1 MALTLRLV
9 KGTELTFDEL
19 DENFTYLNANKYEAN
34 DDAQFGTLTFGT
46 LTDGVLDVIAFT
58 NDVTLSSQTPEQV
71 VPTEFAITSYIAA
84 YHAANPYS
92 TSDLTDVS
100 ASGTYT
106 GVLVYDGLGEYI
118 PTVPTLSFL
127 QDVDVSTVSDGQILA
142 YDADS
147 EMWTTVTTGAL
158 SNIYLAGLT
167 DVDLTTTP
175 PITNDLL
182 SFNGSEWVP
191 ATPILNLDGLQDVDL
206 TTSPPVD
213 GESLIYDAGTWVS
226 GTPSTV
232 GKMEVY
238 AAAGETISAGRAVTI
253 GLQDTSKTVA
263 FPIQYA
269 DPEFGQ
275 SISLGAAVGSQSHSI
290 WCTAQEKYII
300 AYINDTTGD
309 GEFRVGELD
318 DQGIE
323 ITLDPTIHYFGENIG
338 GEFSVSYD
346 IATTRTVFAWRDSIT
361 NIGYARVIT
370 LAGFSVTMSEFP
382 IDFSLSSPIGT
393 HSVSCDTASG
403 NVVFHYA
410 DQESLGTGV
419 GRLAELDGLDLLFQP
434 PIPFTT
440 KEVYQ
445 IHTVYNSIGNR
456 HVSVFIDELGTGW
469 SFVTIVSSLFLTF
482 RTPRGIWD
490 NMTTPFVTLMK
501 GGSECWVAYRRTNTV
516 PAQGWVTRF
525 TNSNN
530 GTTNT
535 NYTGAQYTHYP
546 FENGQDSVE
555 TPYKMSN
562 VDPAIIGSQDTRG
575 ATIVWGRED
584 QLGNVSLH
592 STLLT
597 FSEFGGYPIVDTD
610 DAIKASDDSNVEFL
624 ITDQLW
630 PVLLTNKEES
640 RMLIPL
646 TQPGGIKAI
655 TFGTNPITNIRDWFG
670 IADESFS
677 SPINPQSGYPEW
689 NTGQIT
695 ILGGTSEATS
705 FAGGIGGI
713 LVPGTKIYIDN
724 SRIYRGSLRTSDVGS
739 GAIGIAVAG
748 NKVLVT
754 GDIEPNPD
762 VSGVPK
768 SLNELEDVDTK
779 SVAPQSQQ
787 FLQWNTN
794 KQNWVPAYAEVQGEI
809 NNLSDVDTFTNYNTG
824 IPSSHLFA
832 WDDFNTEWV
841 PKLINDIIAE
851 IGVSINELND
861 VNILIPQDRHV
872 LTYSSEAGKWL
883 SQSLELTSK
892 LEDLLDVDID
902 DESYPRSTG
911 HFLQWQG
918 QKWVPNAP
926 SVPPISALPD
936 TVIGTNPITGQALV
950 WNGTTQKWVN
960 SFISIAGN
968 LNSLSDVDTTATA
981 PINGQA
987 LVWNSEAAKWVPGT
1001 VSGGGTGG
1009 GGNNEGSP
1017 VGPLPDGGSS
1027 EGTVETED
1035 GDTVVIPPLEEGDSI
1050 DDAIKTGQ
1058 GIVDQTYTNS
1068 IIIGFTEVI
1077 SGNVHPGDIV
1087 ENVALLPKPF
1097 PIILSIAE
1105 DRLSVTVSRSV
1116 SIPEGAVCAFGTAP
1130 VIQNVQG
1137 TEGIVVSP
1145 TMSPGEYDTI
1155 LTQPALPE
1163 GVVPGVAVYVSSI
1176 TEYPVITGIS
1186 ADRLSFTVSYPI
1198 QVIPGEVITFNVVIP
1213 VKTTGGEGALVLD
1226 DEDVGPIGPMT
1237 IASFSAGGVT
1247 INFTEPRLPLVD
1259 SGMNIIAYDEL
1270 GEVEYVYIYG
1280 VDSGS
1285 NDSVNI
1291 TNPTRAAE
1299 LLSVGQEVYF
1309 ENQASKG
1316 QTNGT
1321 LIRFQSEIDDEV
1333 KIGDY
1338 VISPRLTSA
1347 PKITSI
1353 DINLLYI
1360 TVNKNID
1367 ILEHGDFITFG
1378 ESVDKAIEVNI
1389 RLDELKDTVI
1399 EPGLLRDGELLV
1411 WDAELEK
1418 WTTKDLQ
1425 LATSLD
1431 SLTDVRIEDRDIG
1444 QILRYVDNV
1453 EFGIRMENITP
1464 SWTADDLQDFDYST
1478 VAENSVL
1485 AGNNGQWV
1493 QKDIVETIKN
1503 VNTLELTNLSN
1514 VSVANATSGQGL
1526 VYNGSAWT
1534 AQNFPDEI
1542 GDLLNVNAAS
1552 PSTLDALI
1560 WSGSSW
1566 NSTEIPRALEDLN
1579 ALNVFDLDQFPSAGF
1594 TDVPIGTANTS
1605 RFVKWTGS
1613 GFITTRLNNDDGYGI
1628 GLKLENLDDVNLEN
1642 PYTADFISWDPETQM
1657 WITRSVEGAVIDIGL
1672 TVLSDVDL
1680 QTVLPQS
1687 RNTLEYDEPT
1697 GQWRPTE
1704 RQGLAHYVPHE
1715 DLALGD
1721 IVALRSDGKVEK
1733 VAEIS
1738 SSESVLFTTTATPSE
1753 ASDYY
1758 GKSVYVSD
1766 NYYIIGAPGFENST
1780 TGGKIEIYDTSTN
1793 SLLQVITNPTP
1804 GLATKFGESV
1814 SISDNFF
1821 VVGAPGYNSNA
1832 GRIYIYDLPGFTLS
1846 ETIENPNLSTS
1857 TLDDQFGNRV
1867 QITNDY
1873 IVVSAIT
1880 EEPINLSDNNT
1891 GVVYIFNPAT
1901 GNLLHSIQSP
1911 TPSITGWGQSV
1922 AVGASG
1928 YIAIGHPLN
1937 NEVRIYQAATAGL
1950 LYTLTSP
1957 NNFEGNFGTSMGIS
1971 TSGRLVIGAP
1981 NTNGGK
1987 IFVYNL
1993 VTGDFN
1999 YTITNPD
2006 RNISGGADKFGNA
2019 VAISND
2025 YIVASATD
2033 ERTIG
2038 TSWGTVYIFDVNTGS
2053 FLNEFKNPTDT
2064 NLNWG
2069 FSLAV
2074 TNDYTIIG
2082 APRLNIAGVG
2092 EIHTF
2097 SSSSYLTSNADNW
2110 VGIVEEDRL
2119 VADNKDVLVTT
2130 VGSVNKFVSGLET
2143 NKNYYL
2149 DGRGFLTLVET
2160 DYGVLGKATAETE
2173 LLITGNVVSAE
2184 TGVSYLN
2191 DIRDVDT
2198 VSTPP
2203 ANNQGLVWDS
2213 ANNRWSPKT
2222 IGYSNITTFGGLTD
2236 TSVASPTPGQS
2247 IQWTGANWALADYI
2261 PQGSLVLNELT
2272 DVNTAGL
2279 EHGDS
2284 LVYSFILDKWIPQ
2297 QTGTSNVFIL
2307 DDLTDVD
2314 LQLTAPLD
2322 NDVLVYNLAEDKWF
2336 PGAVSR
2342 VASLDD
2348 LTDVDLQT
2356 QAPTEAD
2363 VIAYNS
2369 ITSKWEPQLIANIT
2383 VTSLDGLDEVDI
2395 TSLGNNPLEGE
2406 TLVWNAIDSVFRPGS
2421 PSLDTISLGS
2431 LGDVDTSTGGNVPA
2445 SGESLFWDGIKWVP
2459 GPTGTAVAAFIGD
2472 LVDVNV
2478 ISYPPK
2484 ELQVLTW
2491 DSSIN
2496 RWYPR
2501 NGHSG
2506 GIEDFIAEG
2515 DILQGEVVS
2524 INLNGSVS
2532 RTGQSPFQ
2540 PAWYK
2545 ENPTPFGT
2553 ASNDFFAYSM
2563 AASTDKLLVSADRED
2578 ETGELDSGK
2587 VYVYNALGFLEATI
2601 NNNNI
2606 NASPANDRFGFS
2618 LAIYG
2623 NLFAISAP
2631 FEDSGAN
2638 YNTGA
2643 VYLYNRT
2650 TNAITSQVVH
2660 PGLATFGS
2668 VQSYSPNNSQ
2678 FGHSISLGGERLAVG
2693 APFDSGNIAI
2703 NSGVVYIVNPS
2714 PAVGEA
2720 QFPHIITNPNET
2732 GGSYNDQ
2739 FGTKVALNSTGQY
2752 LAVASKNEGP
2762 SSTKGGVYIFDISD
2776 EEIDPVQVAYIA
2788 NPGLGGG
2795 YSYNFASALKW
2806 DQVYPNLLA
2815 IGSYDSD
2822 TDYPEGYDQGRVFIW
2837 DLNTLDF
2844 RTVITNPNS
2853 YNNPTNGDRFGW
2865 SVDMKEGKLLA
2876 GATYEEQGYVGGK
2889 YTNAGKAYLLDAT
2902 SGQLE
2907 AIFSNPNIYGDSTN
2921 EQFGYSV
2928 AIGGQG
2934 FNDLYHVGTPY
2945 VRNTI
2950 SSDFNSGAV
2959 VTFDSQ
2965 ITTNA
2970 DAWIGIAF
2978 EDIDDGEVG
2987 NVTLFG
2993 GVAKNLFGLEAG
3005 SNYYLQVDGGYT
3017 LTLSPYG
3024 IIGKALSP
3032 NTLLITGD
3040 VESNTADQVN
3050 VLNDLND
3057 VTSVTPQVGDGLVW
3071 NGSGW
3076 VTGAVSGG
3084 VSNIGELDDVF
3095 LPVPNLLQSGQ
3106 VLTWNGVAQ
3115 SWVNAATGS
3124 SNVAIINDLTD
3135 VDLDTIPPLEDQVL
3149 QFDGATWRPAD
3160 LPEGQRITGVASENI
3175 TEGSIVLY
3183 GNTGQFKNVEVSIGA
3198 FLASIPAPV
3207 PSNYAL
3213 FGSVITHQGDYY
3225 AVSAPGVSAQGVGSY
3240 FGVVT
3245 VYDAVTNSPVRTFYP
3260 PREGYQ
3266 VIADVSNQY
3275 FGESISIYGDYL
3287 AVGAPKG
3294 TINGAVQTGIVYVFR
3309 ISTGS
3314 LVYIIPSPFNQNAN
3328 DNFGASVSID
3338 DTAILIGSPGY
3349 DSPTSFNTGRAYLY
3363 DFNDLDGYPYDIE
3376 EEEWPIAPPSKIF
3389 ENSNDEGTPAGD
3401 AFGSVVSI
3409 TPSSVIISAPSE
3421 DTGGTLSTGRI
3432 YIRNRVTT
3440 ASIATLVNPNIDSEG
3455 FGTVLAYWPEKIIVG
3470 APGYNANQ
3478 GIVYIFSA
3486 TTGALLHTIQ
3496 SPEAIGD
3503 RFGVSVAIGEYQ
3515 IVIGSETGKDGYP
3528 DSGKIHVYSNATPP
3542 VYYGGFDNPGYN
3554 VSPSGER
3561 MGAAVAITPAGK
3573 AIAGAP
3579 YSDLS
3584 AGSQQNPAIDRG
3596 AVHLFDVS
3604 ESAISSD
3611 AGEWIGIAAG
3621 TMTQGE
3627 TGEVVILGGL
3637 TPFVYS
3643 GLVPATYYYANFD
3656 GTLTTDTTDYGLVGI
3671 ATNSQQLL
3679 ILGSISGVSTM
3690 PDLSDVDFSSGLTPS
3705 HALTWNGQFWE
3716 GKFVSTVTS
3725 ITELDDVSLIDTPP
3739 EDTQALVFNSFSGKW
3754 EATDIGYSNVF
3765 AFNDLNDVSISN
3777 VAVGQ
3782 SLSWNGSQWVPETFS
3797 QVSTLDELTDVNTNV
3812 FKTDRDI
3819 LEWDGEALEWTVA
3832 RNVFGNFINIEAEG
3846 SIAAGEPVYITN
3858 NSKVAQIRGTEEI
3871 TGAAVF
3877 ENDFFPDISL
3887 AGYGRS
3893 IDIYEDLV
3901 VAGNPEFD
3909 LPGITNTG
3917 KAFIYSASSGEL
3929 LQVLYPPTSYIYQQ
3943 FGNTVATNGDLV
3955 AIIAA
3960 ENPYANGKG
3969 KVHIYKGTTGEYLRS
3984 IEHPEPSRT
3993 TSNGFGYHQKSIDFQ
4008 GNFLLVGDKNYRD
4021 PITNASLG
4029 RAFLFNAYTGD
4040 LVHTFEHPNSSA
4052 VNSRSFGTQVAM
4064 LDDGS
4069 KILIYDVLQDG
4080 FNSATAYIYD
4090 YAYNLVST
4098 IEVPHTN
4105 ADTIAINSN
4114 YLIVASTY
4122 SGYLYIHSLLEGTL
4136 LYTSGSAYLDY
4147 GQKSLSANEKTLV
4160 VTYGSNK
4167 GFRVFDIASR
4177 ILLASETTS
4186 SVGSCASLF
4195 KTRLVYSTGYQAITY
4210 NLNDIS
4216 ISSKAADWVG
4226 ISEGAYL
4233 AGDTTTIIT
4242 GSGFVSALSG
4252 LIPGA
4257 NYYVAVDGTLF
4268 PGATGF
4274 GKIGRAI
4281 SETEF
4286 LVSSN
4291 TSNIDL
4297 DSDSTASL
4305 IAGIGDLTDVDT
4317 FTLFPTDGQYLQYNS
4332 VTSTWSP
4339 GDVSLPSLTDISLAD
4354 IENNDL
4360 LLYSEGIWSNGT
4372 LATTNL
4378 SDIDTT
4384 VAPTASQTLI
4394 WNESTS
4400 KWEAGIPERALDS
4413 LSNMGSS
4420 VSTPTTG
4427 QILVYNT
4434 IGDQWSAV
4442 DNEFSLDGL
4451 TDVNLEGVTDNQF
4464 LQYNSTSS
4472 EWEPGTVATAVSELT
4487 DVDLTGVT
4495 EGQYLVYN
4503 DQDKWVPTTIE
4514 FAAALTDLTDV
4525 NAVGATQGQGLIYD
4539 TGTNK
4544 FELAIVGTSNV
4555 DTLEDLSNVS
4565 IPTTPNNG
4573 DVLKYNGNTDTWEAT
4588 PTPSPA
4594 VVYATRNSFPAIG
4607 NLGDLSFAQD
4617 TGVLYVWEGTIWY
4630 NLKRTNAFYLVR
4642 AGQFTGPLTGTQLFQ
4657 PQQTITLH
4665 EIRAQV
4671 DQPSGASLIFSVVRS
4686 GAEVQQFVIPPA
4698 APFIEAAFTAGVVVG
4713 PADEITVDIISGP
4726 GTNLSIKFIYS

>member
-1 MALTLRLV
+1 MALTFRLV

-19 DENFTYLNANKYEAN
+19 DENFSYLNQTKYEAN

-46 LTDGVLDVIAFT
+46 LTDGVLDIFAFT
-58 NDVTLSSQTPEQV
+58 NDATLSSQTPEQV

-118 PTVPTLSFL
+118 PTVPTMSFL
-127 QDVDVSTVSDGQILA
+127 QDVDVSSVSDGQILA
-142 YDADS
+142 YDSAS
-147 EMWTTVTTGAL
+147 EMWTSVTTGAL
-158 SNIYLAGLT
+158 SNIYLSGLT
-167 DVDLTTTP
+167 DVDTTTIP

-191 ATPILNLDGLQDVDL
+191 ATPILNLSGLTDVD
-206 TTSPPVD
+206 TTTNPPVD
-213 GESLIYDAGTWVS
+213 GESLIYDDGTWVS
-226 GTPSTV
+226 GTPATV

-238 AAAGETISAGRAVTI
+238 AAAGETITAGRAVTI
-253 GLQDTSKTVA
+253 GLQDTSRSVA

-269 DPEFGQ
+269 DPEFGE
-275 SISLGAAVGSQSHSI
+275 SVTLGASVGSQSHSV
-290 WCTAQEKYII
+290 WCTSQEKYII

-309 GEFRVGELD
+309 GEFRVGEVD
-318 DQGIE
+318 DAGVE
-323 ITLDPTIHYFGENIG
+323 LTLDPTIHYFGEDIG

-346 IATTRTVFAWRDSIT
+346 IATTRLVFAWRDSIT
-361 NIGYARVIT
+361 NVGYARVIT

-382 IDFSLSSPIGT
+382 IDFSLAAPIGT

-410 DQESLGTGV
+410 DQNNLGVGL

-434 PIPFTT
+434 PIQFTT
-440 KEVYQ
+440 KEIYQ

-456 HVSVFIDELGTGW
+456 HVSVFIDQLGTGW

-482 RTPRGIWD
+482 RTERGIWN
-490 NMTTPFVTLMK
+490 NMSTPFVTLMK
-501 GGSECWVAYRRTNTV
+501 GGSECWVAYRRTNAV
-516 PAQGWVTRF
+516 PSQGWITRF

-530 GTTNT
+530 GTTDT
-535 NYTGAQYTHYP
+535 NYQGTQYTHYA
-546 FENGQDSVE
+546 FEDGQDSAQ

-562 VDPAIIGSQDTRG
+562 VDPAIIGSQDTRA

-592 STLLT
+592 TALLT
-597 FSEFGGYPIVDTD
+597 FSEFNGIPIISTD
-610 DAIKASDDSNVEFL
+610 DAIQAFDASNVEFL
-624 ITDQLW
+624 ITDQIW
-630 PVLLTNKEES
+630 PSLMTGLDES
-640 RMLIPL
+640 RMVIPV
-646 TQPGGIKAI
+646 TQAGSIKAI
-655 TFGTNPITNIRDWFG
+655 TFGTNPVTNIKDWFG

-677 SPINPQSGYPEW
+677 SPIVEGVIQWS
-689 NTGQIT
+689 TGKIT
-695 ILGGTSEATS
+695 IFGGTSEATS
-705 FAGGIGGI
+705 FAGGLGGT
-713 LVPGTKIYIDN
+713 LVPGTPIYIDN
-724 SRIYRGSLRTSDVGS
+724 SLTYRGALRTSDVGS
-739 GAIGIAVAG
+739 GIVGIAVSG
-748 NKVLVT
+748 NKVLIT
-754 GDIEPNPD
+754 GDIKPNPD
-762 VSGVPK
+762 ISGVPK
-768 SLNELEDVDTK
+768 SLNELEDVDTI

-824 IPSSHLFA
+824 IPNSHLFA

-841 PKLINDIIAE
+841 PKLINDIIFE
-851 IGVSINELND
+851 IGVGIAELSD
-861 VNILIPQDRHV
+861 VNILAPNNGQV
-872 LTYSSEAGKWL
+872 LTYTTENGGQWL
-883 SQSLELTSK
+883 A
-892 LEDLLDVDID
+892 EDLNLAAELGDLSDVDME
-902 DESYPRSTG
+902 DENYPISTG
-911 HFLQWQG
+911 YFLQWQG

-926 SVPPISALPD
+926 SIPPISALPD
-936 TVIGTNPITGQALV
+936 TVIGASPVTGQALV
-950 WNGTTQKWVN
+950 WNGTSQKWVN
-960 SFISIAGN
+960 SFVSIAGN
-968 LNSLSDVDTTATA
+968 LNSLSDVNLTAGA
-981 PINGQA
+981 PTEGQA
-987 LVWNSEAAKWVPGT
+987 LVYDGTEWVPGN
-1001 VSGGGTGG
+1001 VASSGGGGIGG
-1009 GGNNEGSP
+1009 GG
-1017 VGPLPDGGSS
+1017 
-1027 EGTVETED
+1027 TTIETED
-1035 GDTVVIPPLEEGDSI
+1035 GDTVIVPPLEEGESI
-1050 DDAIKTGQ
+1050 DDPVQTGTN
-1058 GIVDQTYTNS
+1058 IVDQTYTNLYT
-1068 IIIGFTEVI
+1068 IGFTDPIAVT
-1077 SGNVHPGDIV
+1077 VHPGDLV
-1087 ENVALLPKPF
+1087 ENIALQPKPY
-1097 PIILSIAE
+1097 PMILSISQ
-1105 DRLSVTVSRSV
+1105 DRLSVTLSRLV
-1116 SIPEGAVCAFGTAP
+1116 TIPQGAVCVFGTPP
-1130 VIQNVQG
+1130 VLQNIPA
-1137 TEGIVVSP
+1137 TTGILVGSP
-1145 TMSPGEYDTI
+1145 TASPSDTI
-1155 LTQPALPE
+1155 YIQGILPLPE
-1163 GVVPGVAVYVSSI
+1163 IIVPGVAVYLDSI
-1176 TEYPVITGIS
+1176 TEYPVITGVAS
-1186 ADRLSFTVSYPI
+1186 DRLSFTVSYPI
-1198 QVIPGEVITFNVVIP
+1198 PSSQGDAITFNILIP
-1213 VKTTGGEGALVLD
+1213 VRTTGGAGSLVLD
-1226 DEDVGPIGPMT
+1226 SADETSGNLITLQAQMDL
-1237 IASFSAGGVT
+1237 GV
-1247 INFTEPRLPLVD
+1247 
-1259 SGMNIIAYDEL
+1259 S
-1270 GEVEYVYIYG
+1270 
-1280 VDSGS
+1280 
-1285 NDSVNI
+1285 
-1291 TNPTRAAE
+1291 
-1299 LLSVGQEVYF
+1299 
-1309 ENQASKG
+1309 
-1316 QTNGT
+1316 
-1321 LIRFQSEIDDEV
+1321 
-1333 KIGDY
+1333 IGDY
-1338 VISPRLTSA
+1338 AISPSLISS
-1347 PKITSI
+1347 PKVTYI
-1353 DINLLYI
+1353 DQGRVVFN
-1360 TVNKNID
+1360 VNKNID
-1367 ILEHGDFITFG
+1367 ILQHGDFITFG
-1378 ESVDKAIEVNI
+1378 EAIDKAVPVNI
-1389 RLDELKDTVI
+1389 RLDELKDVNI
-1399 EPGLLRDGELLV
+1399 YPGVLQDGELLAWSADLGV
-1411 WDAELEK
+1411 
-1418 WTTKDLQ
+1418 WTTTDLQ
-1425 LATSLD
+1425 VSTTLNTLS
-1431 SLTDVRIEDRDIG
+1431 DVRISSVEEN
-1444 QILRYVDNV
+1444 QVLRYVDDAID
-1453 EFGIRMENITP
+1453 GLRWENITP
-1464 SWTADDLQDFDYST
+1464 SWIADDLQDFDYTSIPQN
-1478 VAENSVL
+1478 AIL
-1485 AGNNGQWV
+1485 AGTNGQWA
-1493 QKDIVETIKN
+1493 QKDIVETIKS
-1503 VNTLELTNLSN
+1503 VNTLEIQDLSN
-1514 VSVANATSGQGL
+1514 VT
-1526 VYNGSAWT
+1526 GSAAIGEALVFNGTVWVP
-1534 AQNFPDEI
+1534 QSFPDEI
-1542 GDLLNVNAAS
+1542 GDLLDVNASS
-1552 PSTLDALI
+1552 PGTLDALI

-1566 NSTEIPRALEDLN
+1566 NSTEIPRALEDIN
-1579 ALNVFDLDQFPSAGF
+1579 DLNVFLLNQFPFGGF
-1594 TDVPIGTANTS
+1594 TDVGIAQANTS

-1613 GFITTRLNNDDGYGI
+1613 NFITTRVNNNDGYGI
-1628 GLKLENLDDVNLEN
+1628 GLRLEDLDDVNLVN
-1642 PYTADFISWDPETQM
+1642 PYNADFISWDPTTQA
-1657 WITRSVEGAVIDIGL
+1657 WITRSVEGAVIDVGL

-1721 IVALRSDGKVEK
+1721 LVALRSDGKVEK
-1733 VAEIS
+1733 VAEVAS
-1738 SSESVLFTTTATPSE
+1738 SVSTLFTTTATPSG

-1780 TGGKIEIYDTSTN
+1780 TGGKIEIYATSN
-1793 SLLQVITNPTP
+1793 NALLQVITNPNP
-1804 GLATKFGESV
+1804 GLAAKFGESA
-1814 SISDNFF
+1814 SISDDFF
-1821 VVGAPGYNSNA
+1821 VVGAPGYNTNA
-1832 GRIYIYDLPGFTLS
+1832 GRIYVYNLPGFTLAH
-1846 ETIENPNLSTS
+1846 TIDNPNIATS
-1857 TLDDQFGNRV
+1857 TLDDQFGTKV

-1873 IVVSAIT
+1873 IVAAAIA
-1880 EEPINLSDNNT
+1880 EEPISLSDTNS
-1891 GVVYIFNPAT
+1891 GAVYIFNPAT
-1901 GNLLHSIQSP
+1901 GNLLHYIQSP
-1911 TPSITGWGQSV
+1911 TPNITGWGQSV
-1922 AVGASG
+1922 AVSTSG
-1928 YIAIGHPLN
+1928 YVAIGHPGN
-1937 NEVRIYQAATAGL
+1937 NEVRVYQAATAGL
-1950 LYTLTSP
+1950 LYTLASP
-1957 NNFEGNFGTSMGIS
+1957 NNFQGGFGSALGIS
-1971 TSGRLVIGAP
+1971 ASGRLVIGAP
-1981 NTNGGK
+1981 TVAGGGK
-1987 IFVYNL
+1987 IFIYNL

-1999 YTITNPD
+1999 YTVTNPD
-2006 RNISGGADKFGNA
+2006 RNTSGAADTFGNS
-2019 VAISND
+2019 VSVSNN
-2025 YIVASATD
+2025 YIIASAPG

-2038 TSWGTVYIFDVNTGS
+2038 TSWGTVYLFDVNSGN

-2064 NLNWG
+2064 NINWG
-2069 FSLAV
+2069 YSIAV
-2074 TNDYTIIG
+2074 TNTYTIIG
-2082 APRLNIAGVG
+2082 APRLTIAGTG

-2097 SSSSYLTSNADNW
+2097 SSTSFLTSNANNW
-2110 VGIVEEDRL
+2110 VGIVEEARL
-2119 VADNKDVLVTT
+2119 VIDAKDVLVTT
-2130 VGSVNKFVSGLET
+2130 VGSVNKFVTGLVT
-2143 NKNYYL
+2143 NQNYYL
-2149 DGRGFLTLVET
+2149 DGRGFLTLTET
-2160 DYGVLGKATAETE
+2160 DYGVFGKAIAETE

-2184 TGVSYLN
+2184 TGVSYIN

-2213 ANNRWSPKT
+2213 ANNRWAPKN

-2236 TSVASPTPGQS
+2236 TSVASPTTGQS
-2247 IQWTGANWALADYI
+2247 IQWTGTQWALADYI
-2261 PQGSLVLNELT
+2261 PTGSFALNELV

-2279 EHGDS
+2279 VNGSS
-2284 LVYSFILDKWIPQ
+2284 LVYNFILDKWIPQ
-2297 QTGTSNVFIL
+2297 QTGTSNVATL

-2322 NDVLVYNLAEDKWF
+2322 NDVLVYNLAEGKWL

-2342 VASLDD
+2342 VATLDD
-2348 LTDVDLQT
+2348 LTDVDLQSQT
-2356 QAPTEAD
+2356 PDNDD
-2363 VIAYNS
+2363 VMAYNLAEG
-2369 ITSKWEPQLIANIT
+2369 KWKPQLIANIT
-2383 VTSLDGLDEVDI
+2383 VTSLGGLDEVDI
-2395 TSLGNNPLEGE
+2395 TSLGNNPLAGE
-2406 TLVWNAIDSVFRPGS
+2406 TLVWDANDAVFRPGS

-2445 SGESLFWDGIKWVP
+2445 SGESLFWDGINWVP

-2545 ENPTPFGT
+2545 ENPTSFGSAT
-2553 ASNDFFAYSM
+2553 NDFFAYSI
-2563 AASTDKLLVSADRED
+2563 AASTDKLLVSAPFED
-2578 ETGELDSGK
+2578 ETGETDSGK
-2587 VYVYNALGFLEATI
+2587 VYVYDALGYLEATI

-2606 NASPANDRFGFS
+2606 NASPTGDRFGHS
-2618 LAIYG
+2618 LAIHG

-2631 FEDSGAN
+2631 YEDSGAN
-2638 YNTGA
+2638 YQTGA
-2643 VYLYNRT
+2643 VYLYYST
-2650 TNAITSQVVH
+2650 TNAINTQVVH

-2668 VQSYSPNNSQ
+2668 DPSYTPNNSR
-2678 FGHSISLGGERLAVG
+2678 FGESISLGGDRLAVG

-2732 GGSYNDQ
+2732 GGSYDDQ
-2739 FGTKVALNSTGQY
+2739 FGTKVALNSTGTH
-2752 LAVASKNEGP
+2752 LAVASKGEGP
-2762 SSTKGGVYIFDISD
+2762 SSTKGGVYIFDISN
-2776 EEIDPVQVAYIA
+2776 EMIPAVQVAYIS
-2788 NPGLGGG
+2788 NPGSGGG
-2795 YSYNFASALKW
+2795 FSYNFASALKW
-2806 DQVYPNLLA
+2806 DQSFPNLLA

-2822 TDYPEGYDQGRVFIW
+2822 TDYPNGSDQGRVFIW
-2837 DLNTLDF
+2837 DLNTLEF

-2853 YNNPTNGDRFGW
+2853 YNNPTYGDRFGW
-2865 SVDMKEGKLLA
+2865 SVDMREGKLLA

-2889 YTNAGKAYLLDAT
+2889 YTNAGKAYLIDAT
-2902 SGQLE
+2902 TGQLD
-2907 AIFSNPNIYGDSTN
+2907 AIFSNPNIYGDATG

-2928 AIGGQG
+2928 AIGAQG
-2934 FNDLYHVGTPY
+2934 FNALYHVGTPY

-2950 SSDFNSGAV
+2950 SNDSNSGAV

-2970 DAWIGIAF
+2970 ESWIGIAF

-2993 GVAKNLFGLEAG
+2993 GVAKNLFGLVSG

-3076 VTGAVSGG
+3076 VTGTVSGG
-3084 VSNIGELDDVF
+3084 VSYIGELLDVF
-3095 LPVPNLLQSGQ
+3095 LPAPNLLQSGQ
-3106 VLTWNGVAQ
+3106 VLTWNGVAGA
-3115 SWVNAATGS
+3115 WVNAATGS
-3124 SNVAIINDLTD
+3124 SNVAVINDLTD
-3135 VDLDTIPPLEDQVL
+3135 VDLDTVSPLGDQVL
-3149 QFDGATWRPAD
+3149 QFDGATWVPAD
-3160 LPEGQRITGVASENI
+3160 LPEGQRITGVASETI

-3183 GNTGQFKNVEVSIGA
+3183 ANTGQFKNVELSVGTHLS
-3198 FLASIPAPV
+3198 SVPAPIGENLSV
-3207 PSNYAL
+3207 Y
-3213 FGSVITHQGDYY
+3213 GSVITYQGDYY
-3225 AVSAPGVSAQGVGSY
+3225 AVSGPGTTIGTTEYSGL
-3240 FGVVT
+3240 VT
-3245 VYDAVTNSPVRTFYP
+3245 IYDAITDSPVRTLYAP
-3260 PREGYQ
+3260 SGNNNYEA
-3266 VIADVSNQY
+3266 IASPVNQY
-3275 FGESISIYGDYL
+3275 FGEAISIHGDYI
-3287 AVGAPKG
+3287 AVGAPRATIG
-3294 TINGAVQTGIVYVFR
+3294 TVIQTGIVYVYR

-3314 LVYIIPSPFNQNAN
+3314 LVYIIPNPNNASN
-3328 DNFGASVSID
+3328 DNFGTSVSID
-3338 DTAILIGSPGY
+3338 GTSILIGSPRIDLNNY
-3349 DSPTSFNTGRAYLY
+3349 ANTGRAYRY
-3363 DFNDLDGYPYDIE
+3363 EFSTLDSYPYNSLL
-3376 EEEWPIAPPSKIF
+3376 EEWPTPTPDKIY
-3389 ENSNDEGTPAGD
+3389 ENPNDENTPAGD
-3401 AFGSVVSI
+3401 AFGSVVRLTTSY
-3409 TPSSVIISAPSE
+3409 VVISAPSE
-3421 DTGGTLSTGRI
+3421 DTGGALSTGRI
-3432 YIRNRVTT
+3432 YILSRSNG
-3440 ASIATLVNPNIDSEG
+3440 STLITLENPNINSAG
-3455 FGTVLAYWPEKIIVG
+3455 FGTVLETDGVTVLAGV
-3470 APGYNANQ
+3470 AGYNGNE
-3478 GIVYIFSA
+3478 GIVYQFSA
-3486 TTGALLHTIQ
+3486 TSGTLLNTIN
-3496 SPEAIGD
+3496 SPEEIGD
-3503 RFGVSVAIGEYQ
+3503 RFGTSVAYSQYQ
-3515 IVIGSETGKDGYP
+3515 IVVGSEANNGNYP
-3528 DSGKIHVYSNATPP
+3528 DAGKIHVYSNAGSPIL
-3542 VYYGGFDNPGYN
+3542 YGSFDNPGYS
-3554 VSPSGER
+3554 VSKSGEK

-3579 YSDLS
+3579 YSNLTT
-3584 AGSQQNPAIDRG
+3584 GSQQFPAIDRG
-3596 AVHLFDVS
+3596 AFHTFDVS
-3604 ESAISSD
+3604 AQAISSD
-3611 AGEWIGIAAG
+3611 AAEWIGIAAG

-3637 TPFVYS
+3637 TPSVYS
-3643 GLVPATYYYANFD
+3643 GLIPSTYYYADFD
-3656 GTLTTDTTDYGLVGI
+3656 GTLTIDVTQYGLVGI
-3671 ATNSQQLL
+3671 ATNTTQLL
-3679 ILGSISGVSTM
+3679 ILGSISGVNNIQ
-3690 PDLSDVDFSSGLTPS
+3690 DLADVDFSSGLTPS
-3705 HALTWNGQFWE
+3705 HALTWNGQVWE
-3716 GKFVSTVTS
+3716 AKFVSTITS
-3725 ITELDDVSLIDTPP
+3725 ITELDDISLVDTPP
-3739 EDTQALVFNSFSGKW
+3739 EDTQALVFDSFSGNWK
-3754 EATDIGYSNVF
+3754 ATDIGYSNVF
-3765 AFNDLNDVSISN
+3765 AFSDLNDVSISN
-3777 VAVGQ
+3777 VNVGQ
-3782 SLSWNGSQWVPETFS
+3782 SLSWDGSQWVPETFS

-3819 LEWDGEALEWTVA
+3819 LEWDGDALEWTVA

-3871 TGAAVF
+3871 TGTAVF

-3887 AGYGRS
+3887 SGYGRS
-3893 IDIYEDLV
+3893 IDIYEDLI

-3909 LPGITNTG
+3909 LPTITNTG
-3917 KAFIYSASSGEL
+3917 KAFVYSASSGEL
-3929 LQVLYPPTSYIYQQ
+3929 LQVLYPPTSYTYQQ

-3969 KVHIYKGTTGEYLRS
+3969 KIHIYKGTTGEYLRS
-3984 IEHPEPSRT
+3984 IEHPDPSRT
-3993 TSNGFGYHQKSIDFQ
+3993 TTNGFGYHQKSIDFQ

-4021 PITNASLG
+4021 PISNASLG
-4029 RAFLFNAYTGD
+4029 RAFLFNAYTGN

-4069 KILIYDVLQDG
+4069 KILIYDVLENGYDTG
-4080 FNSATAYIYD
+4080 TAYIYD

-4098 IEVPHTN
+4098 IEVPHGN

-4216 ISSKAADWVG
+4216 ISSKAANWVG
-4226 ISEGAYL
+4226 ISESNYSNGETA
-4233 AGDTTTIIT
+4233 TIVT
-4242 GSGFVSALSG
+4242 ASGFVSSLSN

-4281 SETEF
+4281 SDTEF

-4297 DSDSTASL
+4297 DDESTAAL

-4317 FTLFPTDGQYLQYNS
+4317 FTAFPTDGQYLQYNS
-4332 VTSTWSP
+4332 VTSTWTP
-4339 GDVSLPSLTDISLAD
+4339 ANVSLPDLTDITLTNAVD
-4354 IENNDL
+4354 NDL
-4360 LLYSEGIWSNGT
+4360 LLYTSGVWANGT

-4400 KWEAGIPERALDS
+4400 KWEAGIPERALGS
-4413 LSNMGSS
+4413 LSNMGAS
-4420 VSTPTTG
+4420 VSTATTG

-4434 IGDQWSAV
+4434 IGDQWSAL
-4442 DNEFSLDGL
+4442 DNEFSLDEL
-4451 TDVNLEGVTDNQF
+4451 TNVDVSGVTNNQF

-4525 NAVGATQGQGLIYD
+4525 NAVGALAGQGLIYD
-4539 TGTNK
+4539 DNTNK
-4544 FELAIVGTSNV
+4544 FELAVVGTSNV
-4555 DTLEDLSNVS
+4555 DTLDDLSNVS
-4565 IPTTPNNG
+4565 VQAPNNG
-4573 DVLKYNGNTDTWEAT
+4573 DVLKYNGTTGAWEAT

-4594 VVYATRNSFPAIG
+4594 VVYATRASFPTLG

-4617 TGVLYVWEGTIWY
+4617 TGVLYVWEGSIWY
-4630 NLKRTNAFYLVR
+4630 NLKKTNAFYLVR
-4642 AGQFTGPLTGTQLFQ
+4642 AGTFTGPLEGQQLFQ

-4671 DQPSGASLIFSVVRS
+4671 DQPSGGSLIFSVLRS
-4686 GAEVQQFVIPPA
+4686 GLEIQQFVIPPA
-4698 APFIEAAFTAGVVVG
+4698 APFVEAAFTSGVIAG
-4713 PADEITVDIISGP
+4713 PADEITVDIISGQ

>member
-19 DENFTYLNANKYEAN
+19 DENFSYLNTTKYEAN

-46 LTDGVLDVIAFT
+46 LTDGVLDVLAFT

-118 PTVPTLSFL
+118 PTVPTMSFL
-127 QDVDVSTVSDGQILA
+127 QDVDVSSVSDGQILA
-142 YDADS
+142 YDADT
-147 EMWTTVTTGAL
+147 EMWTSVTTGAL
-158 SNIYLAGLT
+158 NNIYLSGLT

-213 GESLIYDAGTWVS
+213 GESLIYDDGTWVA
-226 GTPSTV
+226 GTPATV

-238 AAAGETISAGRAVTI
+238 AAAGETVTAGRAVTI

-275 SISLGAAVGSQSHSI
+275 SISLGTAVGSQSHSI

-318 DQGIE
+318 DEGVE

-346 IATTRTVFAWRDSIT
+346 IATTRTIFAWRDAST
-361 NIGYARVIT
+361 NVGYARVTT

-382 IDFSLSSPIGT
+382 IDFSLTAPIGT

-410 DQESLGTGV
+410 DQQNFGVGV

-434 PIPFTT
+434 PVAFTT

-445 IHTVYNSIGNR
+445 LHTVYNSIGNR

-469 SFVTIVSSLFLTF
+469 SFTTSISGLFLTF
-482 RTPRGIWD
+482 RTERGIQD
-490 NMTTPFVTLMK
+490 NMSAPFVTLMK
-501 GGSECWVAYRRTNTV
+501 GGTECWVAYRRTNTV
-516 PAQGWVTRF
+516 PAQGWITRF

-530 GTTNT
+530 GTSNS
-535 NYTGAQYTHYP
+535 NYNNASYTHYP

-555 TPYKMSN
+555 TPYKMST
-562 VDPAIIGSQDTRG
+562 VEPAIIGSQDTRA

-592 STLLT
+592 SALLT
-597 FSEFGGYPIVDTD
+597 FSEYGGYPLISPN
-610 DAIKASDDSNVEFL
+610 DAIKAYDDANDEFL

-630 PVLLTNKEES
+630 PVLVTNKEES

-677 SPINPQSGYPEW
+677 SPITEGSVNW
-689 NTGQIT
+689 NTGKIT

-705 FAGGIGGI
+705 FAGGIGGT

-724 SRIYRGSLRTSDVGS
+724 SRIYRGSLRTTDVGS

-748 NKVLVT
+748 NKVLIT

-762 VSGVPK
+762 VSGIPK

-779 SVAPQSQQ
+779 SVAPKSQQ

-809 NNLSDVDTFTNYNTG
+809 NNLSDVDTFTNYTTG
-824 IPSSHLFA
+824 IPNSHLFA

-841 PKLINDIIAE
+841 PKLINDIINE

-892 LEDLLDVDID
+892 LEDLLDVDIE
-902 DESYPRSTG
+902 DELYPRSTG

-926 SVPPISALPD
+926 SIPPISALPD
-936 TVIGTNPITGQALV
+936 TVIGASPITGQALV
-950 WNGTTQKWVN
+950 WNGTTEKWVN

-968 LNSLSDVDTTATA
+968 LNSLSDVDTSSTA
-981 PINGQA
+981 PVNGQA
-987 LVWNSEAAKWVPGT
+987 LVWNSEATKWVPGT

-1009 GGNNEGSP
+1009 GNNEGSP
-1017 VGPLPDGGSS
+1017 VGPLPGGGST

-1035 GDTVVIPPLEEGDSI
+1035 GDTVVIPPLEDGESI

-1068 IIIGFTEVI
+1068 TIIGFTEVI

-1087 ENVALLPKPF
+1087 ENVALQPKPF

-1163 GVVPGVAVYVSSI
+1163 QVVPGVAVYVSSI

-1186 ADRLSFTVSYPI
+1186 GDRLSFTVSYPI
-1198 QVIPGEVITFNVVIP
+1198 PVIPGEVITFNVVIP
-1213 VKTTGGEGALVLD
+1213 VKTTGGDGTLVLD
-1226 DEDVGPIGPMT
+1226 DEDVGGPIGPMT

-1247 INFTEPRLPLVD
+1247 IHFTEDRLPLVG

-1270 GEVEYVYIYG
+1270 GEVEYVYIYS

-1285 NDSVNI
+1285 TDSVNI

-1316 QTNGT
+1316 QTNGN

-1399 EPGLLRDGELLV
+1399 EKGLLRDGELLV

-1431 SLTDVRIEDRDIG
+1431 SLTDVRIQDRDIG
-1444 QILRYVDNV
+1444 QILRYVDDV

-1464 SWTADDLQDFDYST
+1464 SWTADDLQDFDYSIVT
-1478 VAENSVL
+1478 ENSVL

-1503 VNTLELTNLSN
+1503 VNTLKLTDLSN
-1514 VSVANATSGQGL
+1514 VSAGGAAQGQGL
-1526 VYNGSAWT
+1526 VYNGSSWVTQA
-1534 AQNFPDEI
+1534 FPDEI
-1542 GDLLNVNAAS
+1542 GDLLDVNAAS
-1552 PSTLDALI
+1552 PTTLDALI
-1560 WSGSSW
+1560 WTGSSW
-1566 NSTEIPRALEDLN
+1566 TSSEIPRALEDLN
-1579 ALNVFDLDQFPSAGF
+1579 DLSVFELDQFPLGGF
-1594 TDVPIGTANTS
+1594 TDVPIGTAQS
-1605 RFVKWTGS
+1605 ARFVKWTGS
-1613 GFITTRLNNDDGYGI
+1613 SFITTRFNNDDGYGI

-1721 IVALRSDGKVEK
+1721 LVALRSDGKVEK
-1733 VAEIS
+1733 IAEIS
-1738 SSESVLFTTTATPSE
+1738 SSESTLFTTTATPSL

-1766 NYYIIGAPGFENST
+1766 DYYIIGAPGYDYLT
-1780 TGGKIEIYDTSTN
+1780 TGGKVEIYSTLTN
-1793 SLLQVITNPTP
+1793 SLLQTIENPVP
-1804 GLATKFGESV
+1804 ESQAKFGESV

-1821 VVGAPGYNSNA
+1821 VIGAPGYNSNV
-1832 GRIYIYDLPGFTLS
+1832 GRIYIYDLPGFTVS
-1846 ETIENPNLSTS
+1846 SIVENPNIATS

-1867 QITNDY
+1867 EITNDY

-1937 NEVRIYQAATAGL
+1937 NEVRVYQAATAGL

-1957 NNFEGNFGTSMGIS
+1957 NNFEGNFGNSMGIS
-1971 TSGRLVIGAP
+1971 TSGRLVVGAP
-1981 NTNGGK
+1981 NSEGGK

-2006 RNISGGADKFGNA
+2006 RNISGGADKFGNT

-2025 YIVASATD
+2025 YIIASATD

-2064 NLNWG
+2064 NINWG
-2069 FSLAV
+2069 YSLAV

-2082 APRLNIAGVG
+2082 APRLTIAGVG

-2097 SSSSYLTSNADNW
+2097 SSSSFLTSNANNW

-2119 VADNKDVLVTT
+2119 VAENKDVLVTT

-2149 DGRGFLTLVET
+2149 DGRGYLTQTET
-2160 DYGVLGKATAETE
+2160 DYGVLGKAVSPTE

-2198 VSTPP
+2198 VTKPP

-2222 IGYSNITTFGGLTD
+2222 IGYSNITTFGGLSD

-2247 IQWTGANWALADYI
+2247 IQWTGANWGLANYI

-2314 LQLTAPLD
+2314 LQEITPVS
-2322 NDVLVYNLAEDKWF
+2322 NDVLVYNLEENKWL

-2356 QAPTEAD
+2356 QAPTDAD
-2363 VIAYNS
+2363 VLAYNFV
-2369 ITSKWEPQLIANIT
+2369 TSKWEPQLIANIT
-2383 VTSLDGLDEVDI
+2383 VTSIANLDDVDI
-2395 TSLGNNPLEGE
+2395 TTSGNIPQAGE
-2406 TLVWNAIDSVFRPGS
+2406 TLVWDAIDSVFRPGS
-2421 PSLDTISLGS
+2421 PDLNTISLGS
-2431 LGDVDTSTGGNVPA
+2431 LGDVDTSTGGNVPQA
-2445 SGESLFWDGIKWVP
+2445 GESLFWDGNNWVP
-2459 GPTGTAVAAFIGD
+2459 GPTGDAVAAFIGD

-2491 DSSIN
+2491 DSAIN

-2540 PAWYK
+2540 PMWHK
-2545 ENPTPFGT
+2545 ENPSVFGAAT
-2553 ASNDFFAYSM
+2553 NDYFANKL
-2563 AASTDKLLVSADRED
+2563 AARPGKLLVSADRED
-2578 ETGELDSGK
+2578 ETGQLDSGV
-2587 VYVYNALGFLEATI
+2587 VYVYDDQGLLETTLI
-2601 NNNNI
+2601 NPNI
-2606 NASPANDRFGFS
+2606 NQNPAYDQFGHD
-2618 LAIYG
+2618 LAIHG
-2623 NLFAISAP
+2623 NLFAVSAP
-2631 FEDSGAN
+2631 LEDNGSF
-2638 YNTGA
+2638 YSTGA
-2643 VYLYNRT
+2643 VYIYNAT
-2650 TNAITSQVVH
+2650 TNVLSAQVIN
-2660 PGLATFGS
+2660 PNNGS
-2668 VQSYSPNNSQ
+2668 EYSPNNGR
-2678 FGHSISLGGERLAVG
+2678 FGTSISLGGERLAVG
-2693 APFDSGNIAI
+2693 APQDSGNIAT
-2703 NSGVVYIVNPS
+2703 NSGIVYIINPF
-2714 PAVGEA
+2714 PGVGEA
-2720 QFPHIITNPNET
+2720 LIVHTILNPSDY
-2732 GGSYNDQ
+2732 GGAFNDQ
-2739 FGTKVALNSTGQY
+2739 FGKNVALSSDGKY
-2752 LAVASKNEGP
+2752 LAVRSLEGP
-2762 SSTKGGVYIFDISD
+2762 NYSNAIYIFDVSNETI
-2776 EEIDPVQVAYIA
+2776 PAVQIAYLP
-2788 NPGLGGG
+2788 NPKIGGG
-2795 YSYNFASALKW
+2795 FSYKFGSALAW
-2806 DQVYPNLLA
+2806 DQVFPNLLA
-2815 IGSYDSD
+2815 IGSYDAD
-2822 TDYPEGYDQGRVFIW
+2822 QNYPEGNDQGKVYIW
-2837 DLNTLDF
+2837 DVNELNY
-2844 RTVITNPNS
+2844 RTVIENPNS
-2853 YNNPTNGDRFGW
+2853 YNNPTYGDRFGW
-2865 SVDMKEGKLLA
+2865 SVDMREGKLLV

-2889 YTNAGKAYLLDAT
+2889 YTNAGKAYLIDAT

-2907 AIFSNPNIYGDSTN
+2907 AIFSNPNIYGDATN

-2928 AIGGQG
+2928 AIGAEG
-2934 FNDLYHVGTPY
+2934 FNDIYHVGTPLA
-2945 VRNTI
+2945 RNTI
-2950 SSDFNSGAV
+2950 SGNFNSGIVIA
-2959 VTFDSQ
+2959 FDSQ

-2970 DAWIGIAF
+2970 EEWIGIAF
-2978 EDIDDGEVG
+2978 EDIDDGDVG

-2993 GVAKNLFGLEAG
+2993 GIAKNLYGLEAG
-3005 SNYYLQVDGGYT
+3005 RNYYLQVDGGYT

-3024 IIGKALSP
+3024 IIGKALTP

-3040 VESNTADQVN
+3040 IESNTADQVN
-3050 VLNDLND
+3050 VLNDLDD
-3057 VTSVTPQVGDGLVW
+3057 VASFTPIQGQGLVW
-3071 NGSGW
+3071 SGLRW
-3076 VTGAVSGG
+3076 EPGTVSGG
-3084 VSNIGELDDVF
+3084 ASIIGDLDDVITGS
-3095 LPVPNLLQSGQ
+3095 VQSGQ
-3106 VLTWNGVAQ
+3106 VLTWNGVSQA
-3115 SWVNAATGS
+3115 WVNAATGS
-3124 SNVAIINDLTD
+3124 SNVAVVNDLTD

-3175 TEGSIVLY
+3175 NEGALVLY

-3198 FLASIPAPV
+3198 FLASIPATIQ
-3207 PSNYAL
+3207 SNYAL
-3213 FGSVITHQGDYY
+3213 YGSVITHQGDYY
-3225 AVSAPGVSAQGVGSY
+3225 AVSAPGTSQTSIGSY

-3245 VYDAVTNSPVRTFYP
+3245 VYDAETNSPIRTFSP

-3266 VIADVSNQY
+3266 AIANFSNQY
-3275 FGESISIYGDYL
+3275 FGESISLYGDYL
-3287 AVGAPKG
+3287 AVGAPNA
-3294 TINGAVQTGIVYVFR
+3294 TIDGINSTGIVYIFR
-3309 ISTGS
+3309 ISTGT
-3314 LVYIIPSPFNQNAN
+3314 LVYIIPSQTKQSN
-3328 DNFGASVSID
+3328 DKFGASISID
-3338 DTAILIGSPGY
+3338 DTSILVGAPGY
-3349 DSPTSFNTGRAYLY
+3349 DSASYFNTGRAYLY
-3363 DFNDLDGYPYDIE
+3363 DFSTLDLFPYDTE
-3376 EEEWPIAPPSKIF
+3376 ELVWPAITPTRIYD
-3389 ENSNDEGTPAGD
+3389 NNNDEATPAGD
-3401 AFGSVVSI
+3401 AFGSVVRL
-3409 TPSSVIISAPSE
+3409 TPTSVIISAPSE
-3421 DTGGTLSTGRI
+3421 DSGGILSTGRI
-3432 YIRNRVTT
+3432 YVRSRAQVNST
-3440 ASIATLVNPNIDSEG
+3440 IATIETPNLDSID
-3455 FGTVLAYWPEKIIVG
+3455 FGKIFETDGVKIVVG

-3486 TTGALLHTIQ
+3486 STGALIDTIQ
-3496 SPEAIGD
+3496 SPNPIGD
-3503 RFGVSVAIGEYQ
+3503 RFGTSVALSQYQ
-3515 IVIGSETGKDGYP
+3515 IVVGSADANTDIYP
-3528 DSGKIHVYSNATPP
+3528 DTGKIHVYSSASPP
-3542 VYYGGFDNPGYN
+3542 VVYGSFDNPGYN
-3554 VSPSGER
+3554 VPPAGDR
-3561 MGAAVAITPAGK
+3561 MGTAIAITDAGK
-3573 AIAGAP
+3573 VIAGAP
-3579 YSDLS
+3579 YSNLS
-3584 AGSQQNPAIDRG
+3584 TGSQQYPAIDRG
-3596 AVHLFDVS
+3596 AIHIIDAS

-3611 AGEWIGIAAG
+3611 AGEWIGVAAG

-3627 TGEVVILGGL
+3627 IGEVVILGGL
-3637 TPFVYS
+3637 TPYVYS
-3643 GLVPATYYYANFD
+3643 GLIPSQYYYANFD
-3656 GTLTTDTTDYGLVGI
+3656 GTLTLDTTDYGLVGI

-3679 ILGSISGVSTM
+3679 ILGSISGVSNIA
-3690 PDLSDVDFSSGLTPS
+3690 DLSDVDFSAGITPD

-3716 GKFVSTVTS
+3716 AKFVSTITS
-3725 ITELDDVSLIDTPP
+3725 ITELSEVSLIDTPP
-3739 EDTQALVFNSFSGKW
+3739 EDTQALVFNSLTGKW

-3782 SLSWNGSQWVPETFS
+3782 SLSWNGAQWVPQTFS

-3812 FKTDRDI
+3812 SKTDRDI
-3819 LEWDGEALEWTVA
+3819 LEWDGDALEWTVA
-3832 RNVFGNFINIEAEG
+3832 KNVFGNFINAEAEG

-3858 NSKVAQIRGTEEI
+3858 NSKVAQIRGTEI
-3871 TGAAVF
+3871 VSGDAVF
-3877 ENDFFPDISL
+3877 ENDFLPDISL
-3887 AGYGRS
+3887 NEYGRS

-3901 VAGNPEFD
+3901 VAGNANYD
-3909 LPGITNTG
+3909 LSGITNTG
-3917 KAFIYSASSGEL
+3917 KAFVYSASSGQL
-3929 LQVLYPPTSYIYQQ
+3929 LQILNPPTNYSNQQ

-3955 AIIAA
+3955 AIIAT
-3960 ENPYANGKG
+3960 ENPFANGKG
-3969 KVHIYKGTTGEYLRS
+3969 KIHVYKGTTGEFLRS
-3984 IEHPEPSRT
+3984 IEHPDPSRS

-4008 GNFLLVGDKNYRD
+4008 GNLLLVGDKNYKD
-4021 PITNASLG
+4021 PITNASIG
-4029 RAFLFNAYTGD
+4029 RAFLFNAYTGA
-4040 LVHTFEHPNSSA
+4040 LVHTFEHPNPSA
-4052 VNSRSFGTQVAM
+4052 VNSRSFGKQVAM

-4069 KILIYDVLQDG
+4069 RILIYDVLENAT
-4080 FNSATAYIYD
+4080 NSATAYIYD

-4098 IEVPHTN
+4098 IEVPHYN

-4122 SGYLYIHSLLEGTL
+4122 SGYLYIHSLLDGTL
-4136 LYTSGSAYLDY
+4136 LYTSESTYLDY

-4177 ILLASETTS
+4177 ILLASETTL

-4195 KTRLVYSTGYQAITY
+4195 KTRLIYSTGYAGKSY
-4210 NLNDIS
+4210 NLSDIS
-4216 ISSKAADWVG
+4216 VSSRAADWVG
-4226 ISEGAYL
+4226 ISETSYTN
-4233 AGDTTTIIT
+4233 GDTATIIT
-4242 GSGFVSALSG
+4242 GSGFVSSLSG

-4274 GKIGRAI
+4274 GKIGRAV
-4281 SETEF
+4281 SQTE
-4286 LVSSN
+4286 LLISSN

-4317 FTLFPTDGQYLQYNS
+4317 FTVFPTEGQYLQYNT
-4332 VTSTWSP
+4332 VTSTWTP
-4339 GDVSLPSLTDISLAD
+4339 GDVSLPDLTDISLAD
-4354 IENNDL
+4354 VENNDL
-4360 LLYSEGIWSNGT
+4360 LLYSEGLWSNGT

-4394 WNESTS
+4394 WNENTS

-4442 DNEFSLDGL
+4442 DNEFSLESL

-4594 VVYATRNSFPAIG
+4594 VVYATRDSFPAIG

-4671 DQPSGASLIFSVVRS
+4671 DQPSGASLIFSVMRS

-4713 PADEITVDIISGP
+4713 TADEITVDIISGQ